1 MHVHPPHL
9 YQSYLRPPPLL
20 LLFELQGSLVS
31 GPAGVLL
38 DDRAVAEWGGGG
50 WRAVSVEVGRAGGQA
65 AAVIPEGPGF
75 SAEVRCCAPVN
86 RHVEREGGKTGIV
99 V

>member
-1 MHVHPPHL
+1 M
-9 YQSYLRPPPLL
+9 
-20 LLFELQGSLVS
+20 S
-31 GPAGVLL
+31 GPAGLFL
-38 DDRAVAEWGGGG
+38 TNSAVAEWGGGG

-86 RHVEREGGKTGIV
+86 RHAGREGGKTCDMCQLGVNTENHNSLYIPYSDAGCIP
-99 V
+99 